1 MRSNKST
8 PLPGARLV
16 GEFSTETILALS
28 RDRMIA
34 VHPTFLVPEIVR
46 IGDLQTATASS

>member
-1 MRSNKST
+1 MNDIKR
-8 PLPGARLV
+8 PAGARLV
-16 GEFSTETILALS
+16 SQFSTETVFALS
-28 RDRMIA
+28 RNQMIA